1 MIKKVYKSTFSTYKI
16 DAYKTHDKII
26 TVSIQWWFV
35 KFGTHLFEQEGST
48 GRVIV
53 LIIGIVLWL
62 GFADSTIFQVK
73 TTRLGFEDVGE
84 LVTQSAYT
92 TVVESTDDANKLF
105 GIDIPFTQTKY
116 IYSYDVIINA
126 GYDFSQVKWKVID
139 NKIEVEMPEPIIISN
154 EIDLDSLVVYHEQ
167 ESIFNQVSIAQNN
180 QALQNLKKTAE
191 QDAINNGL
199 LVQARE
205 NAERILSGFF
215 GQVYDLEEYEIVF
228 TENR

>member
-1 MIKKVYKSTFSTYKI
+1 MQLIYLSKK
-16 DAYKTHDKII
+16 AL
-26 TVSIQWWFV
+26 Q
-35 KFGTHLFEQEGST
+35 GG
-48 GRVIV
+48 VIV

-73 TTRLGFEDVGE
+73 TTRLGFEDIGE

-139 NKIEVEMPEPIIISN
+139 NKIEVEVPEPIIISN

>member
-1 MIKKVYKSTFSTYKI
+1 M
-16 DAYKTHDKII
+16 
-26 TVSIQWWFV
+26 
-35 KFGTHLFEQEGST
+35 
-48 GRVIV
+48 
-53 LIIGIVLWL
+53 LWL

-139 NKIEVEMPEPIIISN
+139 NKIEVEMPEPIILSN